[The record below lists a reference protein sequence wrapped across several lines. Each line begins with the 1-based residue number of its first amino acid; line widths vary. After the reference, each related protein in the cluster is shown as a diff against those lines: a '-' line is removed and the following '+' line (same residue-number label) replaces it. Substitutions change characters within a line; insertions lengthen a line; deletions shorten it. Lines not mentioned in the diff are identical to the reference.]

1 MVCNDAEVIHPPL
14 CKYIVVSGFCP
25 WHHHNINKNIKF
37 SKIKEETNM
46 VVMARIDQRLIHG
59 LVVNQWA
66 PALQVKRFMVVD
78 DLLCNNEEI
87 KASMRMAKPAGTGV
101 SVIST
106 ETAINNFKAGK
117 YDGQRVLILVKEPE
131 TLIKLAEGGVEI
143 PKVDLGIMFNEDGR
157 TPVTRFIALDDKE
170 KADLATIKGMGIPVV
185 IQYVPTDAEEV
196 YEG

>member
-1 MVCNDAEVIHPPL
+1 
-14 CKYIVVSGFCP
+14 
-25 WHHHNINKNIKF
+25 
-37 SKIKEETNM
+37 M
-46 VVMARIDQRLIHG
+46 VVLARIDQRLIHG

-78 DLLCNNEEI
+78 VVLCNNDDI

-106 ETAINNFKAGK
+106 ETAITNFKAGK

-131 TLIKLAEGGVEI
+131 TLIKLMEGGVEI

-157 TPVTRFIALDDKE
+157 EAVTKFIALNDKE
-170 KADLATIKGMGIPVV
+170 RADLQTIKDKGVPIV
-185 IQYVPTDAEEV
+185 IQYVPTDVEEA
-196 YEG
+196 Y